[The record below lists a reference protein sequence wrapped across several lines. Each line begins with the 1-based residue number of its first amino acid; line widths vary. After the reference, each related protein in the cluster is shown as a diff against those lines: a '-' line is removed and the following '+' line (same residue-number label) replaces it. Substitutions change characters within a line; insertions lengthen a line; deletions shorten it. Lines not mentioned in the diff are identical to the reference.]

1 MDESFALA
9 CRLTGAK
16 IVRRMKQGRAG
27 ARERGKSA
35 GKLHNGK
42 KWHPRQEFLDLHG
55 GQSAGRAAVALKLTG
70 GGESHD
76 KVE

>member
-16 IVRRMKQGRAG
+16 IVRKTKLGRAG
-27 ARERGKSA
+27 AREHEKELREVARWKEQHSR
-35 GKLHNGK
+35 K
-42 KWHPRQEFLDLHG
+42 KFLDLHG